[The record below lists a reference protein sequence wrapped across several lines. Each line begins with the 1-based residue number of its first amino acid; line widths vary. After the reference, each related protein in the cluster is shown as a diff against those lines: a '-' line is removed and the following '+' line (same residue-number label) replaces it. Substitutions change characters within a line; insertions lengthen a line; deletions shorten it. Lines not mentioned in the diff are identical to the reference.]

1 MRKRLFVLLTLAL
14 VALALVPAASAQEP
28 AQIGV
33 WIAFGTERLD
43 WTTQKAAIFN
53 ELFPQYN
60 VVVEGGKAYGELGQQ
75 IALAAEQNALPAIVH
90 YNEVSTV
97 IARDSGNFKSI
108 ADAMGDRTEVNGI
121 PLNAEDFVQPVSA
134 YYTLDGK
141 FTSMPWNASSSI
153 MFSNM
158 NILSAAGIETPPATW
173 AEVEAACEAIMALDN
188 APSYCFT
195 WPNYGW
201 FFEQWLAQQDAN
213 MANNDN
219 GRGGRATEVVFN
231 SDAGVALLSWL
242 KDMYNKG
249 YLYYSGL
256 RDDDSWE
263 SVDNAFLPGTE
274 VAMAVYSSSDT
285 AYYTNTGAA
294 NGFEVVASNLP
305 YNQDAPGGWTG
316 NIIGGG
322 SLWLVNGLTPEQ
334 EEGALTFLLWLTN
347 TENMAEWHQVT
358 GYFPIRQSSIDL
370 LNSADWY
377 AAIEPNAAQVWKDNP
392 AVQAA
397 QGTPWFETNPN
408 YIVAAQQI
416 ADSQITPA
424 TQGAVMG
431 AFPDIRSIVTA
442 TIDRILLTADADP
455 RAELDT
461 AAAES
466 NVLLEE
472 YNLLS
477 APE

>member
-1 MRKRLFVLLTLAL
+1 MRKIVLLMVLVVLAL
-14 VALALVPAASAQEP
+14 GMIPAAAQEP
-28 AQIGV
+28 ANVTV

-53 ELFPQYN
+53 EMFPQYN
-60 VVVEGGKAYGELGQQ
+60 VVVEGGKQYGELGTQ
-75 IALAAEQNALPAIVH
+75 IALAAEQGALPAIVH

-97 IARDSGNFKSI
+97 IANDSGNFKSI
-108 ADAMGDRTEVNGI
+108 ADALGGRTEVNGI
-121 PLNAEDFVQPVSA
+121 PTNFDDFVQPVSA
-134 YYTLDGK
+134 YYTFDGE
-141 FTSMPWNASSSI
+141 FTSMPWNTSSSV

-158 NILSAAGIETPPATW
+158 NILRAAGIETPPATW
-173 AEVEAACEAIMALDN
+173 AEVDAACAAIMALEN
-188 APSYCFT
+188 APSYCLTF
-195 WPNYGW
+195 PNYGW
-201 FFEQWLAQQDAN
+201 FFEQWLAQQNAG

-219 GRGGRATEVVFN
+219 GRAGRATELVFN
-231 SDAGVALLSWL
+231 SPAGVALLTWL
-242 KDMYNKG
+242 KDMTAKG
-249 YLYYSGL
+249 YLYYSGAQG
-256 RDDDSWE
+256 DDSWDT
-263 SVDNAFLPGTE
+263 VDNAFLPGTE
-274 VAMAVYSSSDT
+274 VAMAIYSSSDT
-285 AYYTNTGAA
+285 AYYTNTGRD
-294 NGFEVVASNLP
+294 NGFEVVASRLP
-305 YNQDAPGGWTG
+305 YNQDAEGGWTG

-334 EEGALTFLLWLTN
+334 EEGALTFLLWLNN
-347 TENMAEWHQVT
+347 TENAAEWHQVT

-370 LNSADWY
+370 LNSTEWY

-397 QGTPWFETNPN
+397 QGQNWFEANPN
-408 YIVAAQQI
+408 FIVAAQQI

-442 TIDRILLTADADP
+442 TIDRVLLTPDADP
-455 RAELDT
+455 QSELD
-461 AAAES
+461 AAVAEA
-466 NVLLEE
+466 NTILEE